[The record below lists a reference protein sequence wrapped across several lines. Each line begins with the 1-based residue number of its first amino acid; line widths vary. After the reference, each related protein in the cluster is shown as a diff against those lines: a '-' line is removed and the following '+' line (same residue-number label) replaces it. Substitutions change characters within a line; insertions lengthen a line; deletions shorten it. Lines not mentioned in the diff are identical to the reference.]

1 MDFFFITLNSCWA
14 GSEILWHEAMN
25 NLAEAGYSIYTA
37 APYRDENI
45 CSLRRKRIPFF
56 YLKRRSLLPLR
67 IQRYLSTKFPA
78 IVWPDRLKR
87 LLRKTRPRLV
97 VISQGN
103 NCSAGEIMQICL
115 ELGLRYITLTQ
126 LVTEYHFLQL
136 KENARLKLKTGY
148 ANSLMNFFVS
158 EDNKTI
164 NSIMMG
170 GIDIPAKIINNPI
183 STLGVSPP
191 NFPSSE
197 HAFRIA
203 YVGRIEAFHKGLD
216 LFIRVI
222 SADKWKKRPVLFT
235 LYGSGPHEDWLRDCI
250 ISYDLKNVELLG
262 PYSSLHQVWSSN
274 HILLLPSRMEGQ
286 SLALLEA
293 LGSARSA
300 VVTNVGGSDS
310 VIEDGVTGF
319 VAQYPS
325 AESIDNA
332 LERAWDMR
340 EHWKQI
346 GLKARQ
352 TLEHKVTEDSA
363 ESFASECI
371 MLLR

>member
-1 MDFFFITLNSCWA
+1 MI
-14 GSEILWHEAMN
+14 
-25 NLAEAGYSIYTA
+25 
-37 APYRDENI
+37 
-45 CSLRRKRIPFF
+45 
-56 YLKRRSLLPLR
+56 
-67 IQRYLSTKFPA
+67 
-78 IVWPDRLKR
+78 
-87 LLRKTRPRLV
+87 
-97 VISQGN
+97 
-103 NCSAGEIMQICL
+103 
-115 ELGLRYITLTQ
+115 
-126 LVTEYHFLQL
+126 
-136 KENARLKLKTGY
+136 
-148 ANSLMNFFVS
+148 
-158 EDNKTI
+158 
-164 NSIMMG
+164 G
-170 GIDIPAKIINNPI
+170 GIDIPSKIINNPI
-183 STLGVSPP
+183 STLGALPP
-191 NFPSSE
+191 KFPSSE

-352 TLEHKVTEDSA
+352 TLEHKVTEDPA